1 MLGSIV
7 KNIGMNLL
15 RNKSPLLFLAIDIAN
30 TVIPRQ
36 KTKPIIQ
43 EPESIIK
50 AKQFFMLNDNPT
62 ELEIKQKYKEL
73 AKIYHPDKQSG
84 SENKMKLLNKHKEE
98 LLNYYKE

>member
-1 MLGSIV
+1 MLSSIV

-15 RNKSPLLFLAIDIAN
+15 RSRSPLLFLAIDIAN
-30 TVIPRQ
+30 AVITPQ
-36 KTKPIIQ
+36 QPKPTIQ

-50 AKQFFMLNDNPT
+50 ARYFFKFSNNPT

-84 SENKMKLLNKHKEE
+84 SEDKMKLLNKYKEE